1 MVIRGRSA
9 SQMYAKNVTNLVRP
23 MIKDG
28 ALRIDTSDELAR
40 ETLGLS
46 APTPA

>member
-1 MVIRGRSA
+1 MVIVGA
-9 SQMYAKNVTNLVRP
+9 PPATKNVTNLVRP

-40 ETLGLS
+40 QTLGLS